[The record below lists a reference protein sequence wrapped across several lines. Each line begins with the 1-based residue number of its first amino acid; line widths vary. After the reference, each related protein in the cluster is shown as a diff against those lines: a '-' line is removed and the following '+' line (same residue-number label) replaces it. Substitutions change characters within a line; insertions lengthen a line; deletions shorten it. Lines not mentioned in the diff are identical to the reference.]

1 MAKKKKSDMN
11 YGLALPTA
19 TFKPPTKAQIVASE
33 AKYIGQRI
41 ADADPKVKKMKDEI
55 SRKIEQAI
63 KSAVK

>member
-1 MAKKKKSDMN
+1 MAKKKKQDMAF
-11 YGLALPTA
+11 GLAVPSYKA
-19 TFKPPTKAQIVASE
+19 PTKAEIVKTE
-33 AKYIGQRI
+33 ARYLGQRI